1 VRSKKNP
8 FRPQKL
14 YVGPAIEARIA
25 YSILGVNGFV
35 HNRINKHFVSTA
47 WDMLTTKLKRNK
59 PSSHAYPLHYL
70 SRAFNHPFPPINITY
85 VSTTELQ
92 NIAKTLKIKHS
103 LGYDEISTKILNSSF
118 YYISSPLTYIINRML
133 STGTFPNRLKY
144 SQVKPLF
151 KTGEN
156 QIIDLSPYSHP
167 FQRSLKRLF
176 IKDYLIT

>member
-1 VRSKKNP
+1 
-8 FRPQKL
+8 
-14 YVGPAIEARIA
+14 
-25 YSILGVNGFV
+25 
-35 HNRINKHFVSTA
+35 
-47 WDMLTTKLKRNK
+47 MLTTKLKLNK
-59 PSSHAYPLHYL
+59 PSNPAYPLQHL
-70 SRAFNHPFPPINITY
+70 LRAFNHPFPPINIKY
-85 VSTTELQ
+85 VSTTELE
-92 NIAKTLKIKHS
+92 NTVKALKIKHS
-103 LGYDEISTKILNSSF
+103 HGYDEISTKILNSSIC
-118 YYISSPLTYIINRML
+118 YISSPLTYIINKML